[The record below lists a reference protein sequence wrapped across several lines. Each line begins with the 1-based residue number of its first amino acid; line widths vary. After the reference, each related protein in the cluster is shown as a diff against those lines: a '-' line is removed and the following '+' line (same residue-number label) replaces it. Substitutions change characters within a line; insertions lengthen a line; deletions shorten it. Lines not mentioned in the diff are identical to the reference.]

1 MFTKS
6 RLLDEELSSNSGKLV
21 RKSLSRA
28 MLLRRRMEVERLSS
42 LASIESFSMSEIR
55 RCVLFSSSS
64 STTTSSSLKLGN
76 SSLRFFLLTKLFEH
90 AFVVVVL

>member
-28 MLLRRRMEVERLSS
+28 MLLRRRMEVERLLS

-55 RCVLFSSSS
+55 RCVEVRPERYDVPNIASPGDPQDVSRD
-64 STTTSSSLKLGN
+64 LKTYRASPHVEN
-76 SSLRFFLLTKLFEH
+76 Q
-90 AFVVVVL
+90 AM

>member
-64 STTTSSSLKLGN
+64 
-76 SSLRFFLLTKLFEH
+76 
-90 AFVVVVL
+90 